1 MTGEV
6 SASGASST
14 HSFDY
19 VGGELALFQHARN
32 WKAYF
37 ARQLSPYIAGRV
49 LDVGAGIGSNIE
61 CLINPNVRE
70 WVALEP
76 DPQLAAEITRRSRAG
91 TIPAHCR
98 VVTGTLDA
106 VTAGERFDAILYID
120 VLEHIDSDHAE
131 VSKAADLLAPGGHL
145 IVLAPAHQF
154 LYSPFDKSIGHF
166 RRYDMKGL
174 RALTPA
180 ACHVARLFMLD
191 SVGFLASLANRLI
204 LRSGMPTK
212 AQIATWD
219 RAMVPLSRLLD
230 PLLGYR
236 FGKSIVVVW
245 QAQLPSSQLSVHQ
258 TKRSPAETV

>member
-1 MTGEV
+1 MRQPEP
-6 SASGASST
+6 AS
-14 HSFDY
+14 SFDY
-19 VGGELALFQHARN
+19 VGGELDLFQHARN

-37 ARQLSPYIAGRV
+37 SRQLSPYIAGRV
-49 LDVGAGIGSNIE
+49 LEVGSGIGSNIG
-61 CLINPNVRE
+61 CLTNRNVRE

-76 DPQLAAEITRRSRAG
+76 DPRLAAEITRRSNAG
-91 TIPAHCR
+91 AIPAHCR

-106 VTAGERFDAILYID
+106 ITSEERFDAILYID
-120 VLEHIDSDHAE
+120 VLEHIDNDHDQ
-131 VSKAADLLAPGGHL
+131 VSKAAGLLAPGGYL

-180 ACHVARLFMLD
+180 TYRLAQLFMLD

-204 LRSGMPTK
+204 LRSGMPTM
-212 AQIATWD
+212 AQVTTWD

-236 FGKSIVVVW
+236 FGKSIVAVW
-245 QAQLPSSQLSVHQ
+245 QA
-258 TKRSPAETV
+258 TGDR